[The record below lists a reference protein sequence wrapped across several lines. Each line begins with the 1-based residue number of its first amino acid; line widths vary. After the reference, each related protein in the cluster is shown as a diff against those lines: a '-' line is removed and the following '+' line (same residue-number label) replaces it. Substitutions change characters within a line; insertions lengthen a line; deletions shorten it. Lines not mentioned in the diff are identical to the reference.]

1 MDITKYQADV
11 QNLILEIQK
20 FRGVDPE
27 RILAAC
33 DELEEHGARENDQGL
48 IGFAKFSRGETYY
61 LLNDVMRFYNE
72 MTGCV
77 SLMEAIG
84 EWGYVVMANNMLG
97 IMSLNRGNA
106 PYAMDYYLRA
116 LSICKKYEITNL
128 EWIVNMNMGALY
140 LNIEEYSKALEHIE
154 SAYNYIISNTGMD
167 NYIQNLTNVYVGMGK
182 AYLCLDKLD
191 KANEF
196 LERIEFECLQSLDE
210 IDKIMVYSFKAR
222 LCHEQR
228 NLGKRDVTIYD
239 MNKIIDSHIPIMDFF
254 DDIYEYLSL
263 LLGIEYYDDFF
274 LVLDVVERLTK
285 VTAIKNLERKLLSLK
300 IKYYRENNKR
310 GEYMRAAVLYYELTE
325 YMEKENHNMIS
336 NMINLRNS
344 FNDLTAITKE
354 FKEENRALQK
364 KSETD
369 AMTRM
374 ANRFGL
380 ERHFHKAFE
389 NAIKNSTS
397 FAIEIL
403 DIDYFKQY
411 NDNYGHQAG
420 DRCIK
425 AVADAITMQQEYG
438 KVFCARYGG
447 DEFIIIY
454 EGFKYSRIEK
464 MATTLKMRIESKRI
478 RHEYSKAS
486 NIVTISQGICYGIP
500 KEGEKVEDYLHRAD
514 DLLYKAKEVSRNTIA
529 IGKYEEK

>member
-1 MDITKYQADV
+1 MDISKYEMDI
-11 QNLILEIQK
+11 QNLISEIQR
-20 FRGVDPE
+20 FRGADPE

-33 DELEEHGARENDQGL
+33 DELEEYGAKENDQGL
-48 IGFAKFSRGETYY
+48 IGYAKFSRGETYY
-61 LLNDVMRFYNE
+61 LLNDVMKFYNE

-77 SLMEAIG
+77 SLMESIG
-84 EWGYVVMANNMLG
+84 QWGYVVMANNMLG

-116 LSICKKYEITNL
+116 LSICKKYDITDL

-140 LNIEEYSKALEHIE
+140 LNIEEYEKALDYVE
-154 SAYNYIISNTGMD
+154 SAYNYIINNRGMEG
-167 NYIQNLTNVYVGMGK
+167 YIQNLTNVYVGMGK
-182 AYLCLDKLD
+182 AYLCLDKID
-191 KANEF
+191 KASEF
-196 LERIEFECLQSLDE
+196 LEKIEFECLQSLDE

-222 LCHEQR
+222 LCHEQH
-228 NLGKRDVTIYD
+228 NWGKRDVTIHD
-239 MNKIIDSHIPIMDFF
+239 MKGIIDLHIPIMDFF

-263 LLGIEYYDDFF
+263 LLKIEYYDDFF
-274 LVLDVVERLTK
+274 HVLDVVERLTK
-285 VTAIKNLERKLLSLK
+285 VTSIKNLERKLLSLK

-380 ERHFHKAFE
+380 EKHFHTAFE
-389 NAIKNSTS
+389 NAVKNSTS

-403 DIDYFKQY
+403 DIDYFKQF

-420 DRCIK
+420 DKCIK
-425 AVADAITMQQEYG
+425 AVADAITLQQEYG

-454 EGFKYSRIEK
+454 EGFEYPRIEK
-464 MATTLKMRIESKRI
+464 MATVLKKRIESKRI

-486 NIVTISQGICYGIP
+486 NIVTISQGICFGNP
-500 KEGEKVEDYLHRAD
+500 KEGETVEDYLHRAD

-529 IGKYEEK
+529 IGRYGES

>member
-1 MDITKYQADV
+1 MDISKYQEDV
-11 QNLILEIQK
+11 QKLILEIQR
-20 FRGVDPE
+20 FRGVNPE

-33 DELEEHGARENDQGL
+33 DELEEQGASENDQGL

-61 LLNDVMRFYNE
+61 LLNDVMKFYNE

-77 SLMEAIG
+77 SLMESIG
-84 EWGYVVMANNMLG
+84 QWAYVVMANNMLG

-116 LSICKKYEITNL
+116 LSICKKYDISEL
-128 EWIVNMNMGALY
+128 GWIVNMNMGALY

-154 SAYNYIISNTGMD
+154 SAYNYIISNTEMD

-274 LVLDVVERLTK
+274 HVLDVVERLTK

-336 NMINLRNS
+336 NMISLRNS

-369 AMTRM
+369 AMTKM

-380 ERHFHKAFE
+380 EKHCYRAFE
-389 NAIKNSTS
+389 NAINNATS

-403 DIDYFKQY
+403 DVDYFKQF

-420 DRCIK
+420 DECIK
-425 AVADAITMQQEYG
+425 AVADAIMKQRNYG

-447 DEFIIIY
+447 DEFIVIY
-454 EGFKYSRIEK
+454 EGFKYTEIEK
-464 MATTLKMRIESKRI
+464 MVMKLKERVERLAIP
-478 RHEYSKAS
+478 HEYSKTS
-486 NIVTISQGICYGIP
+486 DHVTISQGVCYGIP
-500 KEGEKVEDYLHRAD
+500 KKGENIEDYLHKAD
-514 DLLYKAKEVSRNTIA
+514 DLLYKAKEISRNTIS
-529 IGKYEEK
+529 IGHYE